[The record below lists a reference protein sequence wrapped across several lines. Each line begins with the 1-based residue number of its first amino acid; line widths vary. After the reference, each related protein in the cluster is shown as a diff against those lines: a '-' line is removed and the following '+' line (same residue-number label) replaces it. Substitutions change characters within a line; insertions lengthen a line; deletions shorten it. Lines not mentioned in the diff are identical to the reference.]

1 MTQVAKVLEFISVA
15 DSSVDV
21 DLDENEEGYNTD
33 REMLDILLSL
43 VDLNTALLSYLHRTD
58 VQETI
63 GDDEILREQTNNLEL
78 RNLIFKEIAEDVR
91 K

>member
-21 DLDENEEGYNTD
+21 DLDEKKGGYNTD

-43 VDLNTALLSYLHRTD
+43 VDLNTALILYLHRSD

-63 GDDEILREQTNNLEL
+63 GDDEFLREQTNNLEL
-78 RNLIFKEIAEDVR
+78 RNLILKEIAEDVR